1 MPDLYAQLHN
11 RQLEATNLSA
21 KWPFK
26 KQTKRNNQ
34 KHPNTP
40 PPQYAIAHHSGFAKI
55 LSINKSRDTLML
67 YW

>member
-1 MPDLYAQLHN
+1 MHN
-11 RQLEATNLSA
+11 YTTGNWKQPTYLLSGRL
-21 KWPFK
+21 KNKP
-26 KQTKRNNQ
+26 NQ
-34 KHPNTP
+34 KQQPKTPQHPTP

>member
-40 PPQYAIAHHSGFAKI
+40 PHPTPPVCNCTSQWFCKDPVH
-55 LSINKSRDTLML
+55 
-67 YW
+67 